1 MPDLATTADLEARG
15 VTVDASEETVVET
28 YLAVA
33 SAAIRDAAGSNISQ
47 STVTVL
53 LDGTCEQRLRLPGA
67 PVSAVHAVTL
77 DEVPLLDF
85 RLSNGALWRSAG
97 WRGDEVSVTY
107 TYGIPAVPADIVD
120 LACRMAAQSLAAFRG
135 GDPAARPVTS
145 ERIGDY
151 AVTYADTESGTMTL
165 TDSQRNRLAARFGAG
180 PGVVVHSV

>member
-1 MPDLATTADLEARG
+1 MPDLATIADLEARG
-15 VTVDASEETVVET
+15 ITVAPSEESVTTT

-67 PVSAVHAVTL
+67 PVTAVHAVTL
-77 DEVPLLDF
+77 DEVPVLDY

-97 WRGDEVSVTY
+97 WAGDEVSVTY
-107 TYGIPAVPADIVD
+107 TYGLDPVPADIVD
-120 LACRMAAQSLAAFRG
+120 LTCRLAANALSAYRN
-135 GDPAARPVTS
+135 GDPAARQVSS

-151 AVTYADTESGTMTL
+151 SVTYADTETGTVTL
-165 TDSQRNRLAARFGAG
+165 TDSQRSRLAARFGASLA
-180 PGVVVHSV
+180 VVRTV